1 MYIKIESGL
10 KGCFAGNSSS
20 NVVVAIA
27 VANDEELGAP
37 ALVELVPGGLKVRN
51 GVLSIS
57 RGLE

>member
-1 MYIKIESGL
+1 M
-10 KGCFAGNSSS
+10 
-20 NVVVAIA
+20 VAIA